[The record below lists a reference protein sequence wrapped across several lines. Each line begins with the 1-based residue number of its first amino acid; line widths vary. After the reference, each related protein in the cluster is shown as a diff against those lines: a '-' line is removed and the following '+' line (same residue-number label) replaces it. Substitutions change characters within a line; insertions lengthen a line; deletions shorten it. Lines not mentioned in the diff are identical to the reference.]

1 MIVNNIQ
8 ELFKALLLVLRMD
21 FISDLL
27 TFMWS
32 NIPEPFSVDILIFF
46 LPFISSD
53 ARYFWIYFLIFF
65 FQILTTSFN
74 LSFFRYPLLFFSFV
88 MQKNQQF
95 NHIQLSKI
103 LYWKSEKR
111 DHHHVT
117 YSFSKIFLTVEIKI
131 LE

>member
-27 TFMWS
+27 TFMRS

-53 ARYFWIYFLIFF
+53 ARYF
-65 FQILTTSFN
+65 
-74 LSFFRYPLLFFSFV
+74 
-88 MQKNQQF
+88 
-95 NHIQLSKI
+95 
-103 LYWKSEKR
+103 
-111 DHHHVT
+111 
-117 YSFSKIFLTVEIKI
+117 
-131 LE
+131 